1 MAGVLSFFLGTGLS
15 QVQLSDAWAQLAWRA
30 DADAASTL
38 VQVVAASV
46 ITVTTLTFSLTV
58 LALQLASQQFSP
70 RLLREFTRDPVTRW
84 VLSILV
90 ATFAIAMAVLRQLH
104 ADSPIPQ
111 LAVLAVMIGGL
122 ASLVA
127 LLGFITHIVR
137 VLRVDT
143 MMATVHQE
151 AQSAIK
157 AFYPAHDDNRPRD
170 PDPATTP
177 SGAGH
182 VISAATSGFVRL
194 VDVDALV
201 TGARR
206 LDVFVQ
212 LIVRPGDHVVDGTP
226 MGVAWQRTGGVPA
239 DEEAVDR
246 LVQDCVELG
255 YERTVEQNSAF
266 GFRQLEDI
274 VVKALSPGINDPV
287 TAAHAI
293 GYMADLVVQL
303 LGRRLGAT
311 VHGDDEGTA
320 GAVVPD
326 RDIAYYLDLAC
337 GQVRRY
343 GRLEPT
349 VLVALLR
356 LLRDAATSSREMTT
370 EPRSP
375 PRCSTS
381 STPWRR
387 RCSMPSDSR

>member
-30 DADAASTL
+30 GADAASTL

-170 PDPATTP
+170 PDLATTP
-177 SGAGH
+177 PGAGH

-255 YERTVEQNSAF
+255 YERTVEQDSAF
-266 GFRQLEDI
+266 GFRQLRTSRSRRSHRESTTR
-274 VVKALSPGINDPV
+274 SPRRTPSA
-287 TAAHAI
+287 TWPTWWSSCSAA
-293 GYMADLVVQL
+293 GWEPPS
-303 LGRRLGAT
+303 T
-311 VHGDDEGTA
+311 GTT
-320 GAVVPD
+320 
-326 RDIAYYLDLAC
+326 R
-337 GQVRRY
+337 VRRVRWCLTGTSPTTWTWPA
-343 GRLEPT
+343 GRYADT
-349 VLVALLR
+349 GAW
-356 LLRDAATSSREMTT
+356 
-370 EPRSP
+370 SP
-375 PRCSTS
+375 PCWSLCCVCCV
-381 STPWRR
+381 TPPRPAGR
-387 RCSMPSDSR
+387 